1 MYFVSIIEKSFY
13 QLNECIACSATM
25 IGIQIRWTREK
36 KIGLFCK
43 KKSGHWLIC
52 TQLHTP
58 HAITKT
64 QIQFYWNELLLS
76 IIGITLT
83 GFCSAM
89 ELFAVYVNL
98 FGSVFIAPHSSLQ
111 LKKMSNFLQWQKA
124 ISIYCYNEK
133 QTDGLFAI
141 FRSFSLSPFATSF
154 WASLKRECVSFHLPV
169 GFQHFTLVADRKI
182 AFNMSAFV
190 LSLFLAHIR
199 YFC

>member
-13 QLNECIACSATM
+13 QLNECIACSAAM
-25 IGIQIRWTREK
+25 IGIKTRWTGEK